1 LGFVNNRLILTK
13 EEVMMKCDDCE
24 KEKEDVKE
32 TTCPFAEE
40 INYSTINCLLCDDC
54 YHERCMDI

>member
-1 LGFVNNRLILTK
+1 
-13 EEVMMKCDDCE
+13 MMKCDDCE

>member
-1 LGFVNNRLILTK
+1 
-13 EEVMMKCDDCE
+13 MDDELVCQDCGTTE
-24 KEKEDVKE
+24 GVRE

-40 INYSTINCLLCDDC
+40 VNNRIIDITICDKC